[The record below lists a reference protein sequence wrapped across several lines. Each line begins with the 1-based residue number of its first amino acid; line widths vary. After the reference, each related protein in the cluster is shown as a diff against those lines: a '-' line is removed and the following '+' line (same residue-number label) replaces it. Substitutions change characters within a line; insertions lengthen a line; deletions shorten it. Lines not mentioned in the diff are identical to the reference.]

1 MTKKPY
7 KRKTG
12 DFEIRVLKDGRV
24 VMIAPDQELMD
35 LAETIK
41 TDDNQLADDV
51 KREEENA
58 KTEHTSEQSKEPGES
73 E

>member
-35 LAETIK
+35 LAEAIK
-41 TDDNQLADDV
+41 THDNQLADDV

-58 KTEHTSEQSKEPGES
+58 KTEHTSAQSKEPGES

>member
-12 DFEIRVLKDGRV
+12 DFEIRVLKDGRL

-41 TDDNQLADDV
+41 TDDKRLADDV

-58 KTEHTSEQSKEPGES
+58 ETEHTSEQSKEPGES

>member
-7 KRKTG
+7 KRKAG

-35 LAETIK
+35 LAEAIK
-41 TDDNQLADDV
+41 TDDNRPADDV